1 MAKPEAAQIEV
12 ASSMDD
18 SAAIKEVSDA
28 DNEVGFSK
36 PETSRLLRKLDRTL
50 LPFLSLLYLLS
61 FLDRANIGNA
71 KLAGLEKDLN
81 MEGYD
86 YSVSPKPPHT
96 HVSSLSNNHF
106 LTQRAID
113 SYRLPSPSSFP
124 FTSSPRS
131 RPTWP

>member
-1 MAKPEAAQIEV
+1 MAKPEEAQIEV
-12 ASSMDD
+12 ASSTDD
-18 SAAIKEVSDA
+18 GAAVKEFSHE

-86 YSVSPKPPHT
+86 YSVSPKP
-96 HVSSLSNNHF
+96 
-106 LTQRAID
+106 Q
-113 SYRLPSPSSFP
+113 PSTAFP
-124 FTSSPRS
+124 
-131 RPTWP
+131 